1 MLIRILTALAL
12 LCTPALAR
20 DFSDPSWPCVQRKV
34 PRLSYGVVWPE
45 VIEDGPLNDAGRA
58 LADTLALR
66 RVTLEEAEQAVDA
79 FADTQPGRDAFAQV
93 FLAAFTRMDADRTRL
108 VQGIE
113 RYSLSQVALSEK
125 ITGIRGEMEAI
136 MAMAEPDF
144 DRVDVLE
151 ESLDWNARI
160 FKDRQSVLTYVCESP
175 VLLEKRIY
183 AVGQMLLAKRP

>member
-1 MLIRILTALAL
+1 MLIRLLTALSL

-20 DFSDPSWPCVQRKV
+20 DFSDPSWPCIQRKV
-34 PRLSYGVVWPE
+34 LRLSYGVVWPE
-45 VIEDGPLNDAGRA
+45 AIENSDLTDAGRA

-66 RVTLEEAEQAVDA
+66 RVTLDEAEQAIDS
-79 FADTQPGRDAFAQV
+79 FAATQPGREAFAQV
-93 FLAAFTRMDADRTRL
+93 FLAAFNRMDSDRTRL
-108 VQGIE
+108 VHGIE

-125 ITGIRGEMEAI
+125 IAGIRDEMEAI
-136 MAMAEPDF
+136 MATAQPDF

>member
-1 MLIRILTALAL
+1 MFIRSLVALTL

-20 DFSDPSWPCVQRKV
+20 DFSDPSWPCIQRKV

-45 VIEDGPLNDAGRA
+45 VIEEGTLDTAAQD

-66 RVTLEEAEQAVDA
+66 RVSLDDAETAIDA
-79 FADTQPGRDAFAQV
+79 FAATGPDHDAFAQV
-93 FLAAFTRMDADRTRL
+93 FLAAFTRMDRDRTRL
-108 VQGIE
+108 VKGIE

-125 ITGIRGEMEAI
+125 IAGIRAEMEAI
-136 MAMAEPDF
+136 MTTDQPDF
-144 DRVDVLE
+144 DRVDALE
-151 ESLDWNARI
+151 ETLDWNSRI